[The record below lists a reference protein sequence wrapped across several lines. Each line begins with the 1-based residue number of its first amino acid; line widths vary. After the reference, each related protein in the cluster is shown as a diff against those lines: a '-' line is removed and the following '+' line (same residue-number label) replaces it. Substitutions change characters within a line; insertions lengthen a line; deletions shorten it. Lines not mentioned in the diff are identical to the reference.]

1 MAVLCLPEQQ
11 AFLEKMIY
19 IYGLKFKLCAM
30 KFDWSKYFN
39 AENMERLIIALIII
53 IVGTLLIYA
62 IRYLVKRVLP
72 RSMSK
77 QRQMIV
83 VRLINYTG
91 YLILAFVVF
100 AELNIDLTPFFGAAG
115 IIGIVIGVASQT
127 SIGNIVS
134 GFFLV
139 SEKSFEIGDVI
150 KIGDKSGVVY
160 SIDLLSIKLKT
171 FDNLLLRIPNQTV
184 ISSEVTNVT
193 KFPIRRLDFNV
204 GVAYKEDLGK
214 VKEILERIARENPLC
229 LDEPAP
235 LIVFK
240 EFGSS
245 SIDILLGVWFEKANY
260 LAVKNSVFNTIKTTF
275 DQEGI
280 EIPFPHVTLYTG
292 EVTKPFPIVT
302 SNETAAKG

>member
-1 MAVLCLPEQQ
+1 
-11 AFLEKMIY
+11 
-19 IYGLKFKLCAM
+19 M

-39 AENMERLIIALIII
+39 EENLERLIIALVILA
-53 IVGTLLIYA
+53 VGTVLIYA
-62 IRYLVKRVLP
+62 IRTIVKRLLP

-83 VRLINYTG
+83 TRIINYTG
-91 YLILAFVVF
+91 YLILAFVIID
-100 AELNIDLTPFFGAAG
+100 EMNIDLTPFFGAAG
-115 IIGIVIGVASQT
+115 IIGIVLGVASQT

-160 SIDLLSIKLKT
+160 SIDLLSIKIKT

-204 GVAYKEDLGK
+204 GVAYKEDLKK
-214 VKEILERIARENPLC
+214 VKEILERIAKQNPLC
-229 LDEPAP
+229 LDEPEP

-240 EFGSS
+240 EFGNS
-245 SIDILLGVWFEKANY
+245 SIDILLGVWFEKTNY
-260 LAVKNSVFNTIKTTF
+260 LAVKNSVFNDIKSTF
-275 DQEGI
+275 DAEGI

-292 EVTKPFPIVT
+292 EVTKPFPIIKKE
-302 SNETAAKG
+302 ETKPQTE